1 MNELQRRVD
10 ELITEFGGYW
20 EPFQMLA
27 AFVEEVGELADELLK
42 AEGIKGEGK
51 WSKLEEELGDVMFA
65 LACIANYYK
74 IDLLDA
80 LGKSIEKYRERDRKR
95 WPSSR

>member
-10 ELITEFGGYW
+10 ELVTEFGGYW

-42 AEGIKGEGK
+42 VEGVKGAGDLG
-51 WSKLEEELGDVMFA
+51 KLEEELGDVMFA

-80 LGKSIEKYRERDRKR
+80 LGKSVEKYRERDRRR
-95 WPSSR
+95 WPGNR